1 MYFRSKM
8 LVYTLVAFCVCVCV
22 CVCAGDRSHVV
33 ERKHDTKKNE
43 TEQNREL
50 INLDEGKLVYVLLQ
64 DNKS

>member
-1 MYFRSKM
+1 M
-8 LVYTLVAFCVCVCV
+8 LVYTLVAFCV

-50 INLDEGKLVYVLLQ
+50 VNLDEGKLVYVLLQ